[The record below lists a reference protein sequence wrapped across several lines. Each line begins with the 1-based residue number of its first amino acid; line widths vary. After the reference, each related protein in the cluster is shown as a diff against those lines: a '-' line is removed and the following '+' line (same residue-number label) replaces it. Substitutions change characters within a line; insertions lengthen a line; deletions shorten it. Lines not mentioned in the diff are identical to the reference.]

1 MSSEE
6 LELTQ
11 LLCES
16 LLVSDGEI
24 NPGGEEAALSACS
37 RLRHTVD
44 TLLELLNQANTQ
56 VKEVEMLF
64 IPHRVFFFVLFFF
77 LFYSLAR
84 CLIILCWS
92 FLQLEQTHSVHLSL
106 EEKFSQGREDSAQLL
121 EQHKRL
127 MEQLDQEAKLKSQ
140 LQVELHKAEG
150 EHYVFVWHTAAVF

>member
-16 LLVSDGEI
+16 LLVSDSEI
-24 NPGGEEAALSACS
+24 SPGGEEAALSACS

-64 IPHRVFFFVLFFF
+64 IPHRVFFFFFF
-77 LFYSLAR
+77 SLFYSLAR

-92 FLQLEQTHSVHLSL
+92 FLQLEQTHGVHLSL

>member
-6 LELTQ
+6 LELTH

-16 LLVSDGEI
+16 LLVSDVEI
-24 NPGGEEAALSACS
+24 SPGGEEAALSACS

-56 VKEVEMLF
+56 VKEVEMLLS
-64 IPHRVFFFVLFFF
+64 PHRVFFS

>member
-64 IPHRVFFFVLFFF
+64 IPHRVFCFFF